1 MFRQVPLIGR
11 LSNES
16 ILDYF
21 FFEEQ
26 IEGKYEI
33 ACITRK

>member
-16 ILDYF
+16 ILDSL
-21 FFEEQ
+21 FFEEK
-26 IEGKYEI
+26 IEGK
-33 ACITRK
+33 